1 MANNLKKDL
10 LLVEVELT
18 EGISVVFRF
27 LNEDEGLLYEVT
39 WNLRKFDPDN
49 TKWVKS
55 EEQEQKVAEWAKE
68 YFGVE
73 VAELANLGDANVY
86 KDVYHYD
93 TFNSLWEIKRTEK
106 MPKDRVGEIFTVEIT
121 EVEETSKGFLPKFEE
136 EGKTYGISGFDTS
149 TFLKG
154 QNKFFKDPV
163 KEEKTKAKF
172 LDRFGISLED
182 KDTLVGEEVMVEIK
196 QTGAYTWIE
205 GKKFTEAKKNKMKE
219 KAGK

>member
-18 EGISVVFRF
+18 DGISVVFRF

-39 WNLRKFDPDN
+39 WNFRKFDPDN
-49 TKWVKS
+49 KKWVTS
-55 EEQEQKVAEWAKE
+55 PEQEEKVAQWADE
-68 YFGVE
+68 YFGVV
-73 VAELANLGDANVY
+73 VADLANLGDANIY

-93 TFNSLWEIKRTEK
+93 TFNSLWEIQRTEK
-106 MPKDRVGEIFTVEIT
+106 MPKDRVGEIFTVTIT
-121 EVEETSKGFLPKFEE
+121 DVEETSKGFLPKFEE

-163 KEEKTKAKF
+163 KEEKAKEKF

-182 KDTLVGEEVMVEIK
+182 KDLLVGEEVMVEIK
-196 QTGAYTWIE
+196 QTGIYTWIE
-205 GKKFTEAKKNKMKE
+205 GKQFNKAKKEKMKQ
-219 KAGK
+219 KAAK